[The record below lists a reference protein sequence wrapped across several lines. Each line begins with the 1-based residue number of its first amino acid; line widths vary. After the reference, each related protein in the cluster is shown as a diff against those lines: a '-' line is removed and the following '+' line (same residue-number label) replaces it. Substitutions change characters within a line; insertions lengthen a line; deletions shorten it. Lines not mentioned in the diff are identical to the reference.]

1 MGSKRLA
8 AAITAA
14 AAILSGPCY
23 AAAAQMDPCSMLT
36 SAQVGAVLG
45 TQVAEGKHLASLVCE
60 WAESRQGGQKKVS
73 VTLLTDRGFAAAK
86 TQVGGPITKTPASGI
101 GDDAIFGTTG
111 KVATTLAVKK
121 GDVMFV
127 VRVQGF
133 PIDQPQAVNDVQA
146 KEKSLA
152 LQIVSKL

>member
-36 SAQVGAVLG
+36 SAQVGAALG
-45 TQVAEGKHLASLVCE
+45 TQVGDGKHLASLVCE

-101 GDDAIFGTTG
+101 GDEAIFGTTG

-121 GDVMFV
+121 GGVMFV

-146 KEKSLA
+146 KEKALA